1 MAEYIKKLGGT
12 TTVANTTAILYATSA
27 TSRAVVSS
35 IAICNYS
42 VTPYLF
48 SLAHIDGPASQQ
60 GDPSM
65 DWFAYACNVSPSTT
79 ITYQLGITMG
89 ISDTLICKA
98 SAVSVIFTAWGSEIV

>member
-27 TSRAVVSS
+27 TSRAVVST

-48 SLAHIDGPASQQ
+48 SLAHIDGPASKQS
-60 GDPSM
+60 DPSM
-65 DWFAYACNVSPSTT
+65 DWFAYAQPCPPSATL
-79 ITYQLGITMG
+79 TYQLGITMG
-89 ISDTLICKA
+89 ISNTLVCKA
-98 SAVSVIFTAWGSEIV
+98 SAVSVIFTAWGSEII

>member
-42 VTPYLF
+42 VTPYLYW
-48 SLAHIDGPASQQ
+48 LAHIDGPSSAQL
-60 GDPSM
+60 DK
-65 DWFAYACNVSPSTT
+65 DWFAFAQSCPASFTACF
-79 ITYQLGITMG
+79 QLGVTMG
-89 ISDTLICKA
+89 ISDTLVCKA
-98 SAVSVIFTAWGSEIV
+98 SSVSLAFTAWGSEVI